1 MLLNESKPFNSP
13 DYLFELK
20 LDGIR
25 AILYIDKD
33 KVTIQNKRGD
43 EIIERYPELK
53 QASKYTNCSCVLD
66 GEIICM
72 TNGMPDFAKLQRRAL
87 LTNKLRIHLM
97 MKSCPVQF
105 VAYDILQKE
114 NKILIDLPLIKR
126 KDILNDIVTDSD
138 ILAKSR
144 YIFNNGKDF
153 FNLTKQQGL
162 EGIVAKKIDS
172 LYVLGKR
179 SKEWLKIKALNDEDF
194 LICGYK
200 LNDNGKIKDVLL
212 LRKLEQ
218 NNVLIN
224 DIKKNIL
231 FGLKKTIKNYNKK
244 QKQIIGVTKQTNV
257 KLVKIKCN
265 DTFLWSKV
273 SNKPYLF
280 NCLDNYATILKE
292 KTFFYFNMIP
302 YQYCGS
308 VALGINESDSNF
320 LIKYAKNH
328 SIDLPIEIKEA
339 HFVEPKYY
347 CTVVYMLETRRGHLR
362 QPIYKGLRSDR

>member
-1 MLLNESKPFNSP
+1 MLLNESKPFDSP

-25 AILYIDKD
+25 AILYVDKES
-33 KVTIQNKRGD
+33 VTLQNKRGD
-43 EIIERYPELK
+43 ELIERYPELK
-53 QASKYTNCSCVLD
+53 QAYQFTKCRCVLD

-97 MKSCPVQF
+97 TKSCPVQF

-114 NKILIDLPLIKR
+114 DKVLIDLPLLKR

-138 ILAKSR
+138 ILAKSQ
-144 YIFNNGKDF
+144 YILNNGKEF
-153 FNLTKQQGL
+153 FNLTKKQGL

-172 LYVLGKR
+172 LYILGKR

-200 LNDNGKIKDVLL
+200 LNDKGKVKDVLL
-212 LRKLEQ
+212 LREIVQDNELT
-218 NNVLIN
+218 NNIKNTIVL
-224 DIKKNIL
+224 K
-231 FGLKKTIKNYNKK
+231 LKKYIKHFNKIIRQKKAKGVVKNTDNKFLKSKFFIGKHFHNYN
-244 QKQIIGVTKQTNV
+244 
-257 KLVKIKCN
+257 
-265 DTFLWSKV
+265 D
-273 SNKPYLF
+273 
-280 NCLDNYATILKE
+280 YAVVIKE
-292 KTFFYFNMIP
+292 KTYFYLKNIT

-308 VALGINESDSNF
+308 VALGINESDSNL
-320 LIKYAKNH
+320 LIKYAKTNT
-328 SIDLPIEIKEA
+328 IDLPFEIKEA
-339 HFVEPKYY
+339 HFVKPKYY
-347 CTVVYMLETRRGHLR
+347 CTVVYMLETGRGHLR

>member
-43 EIIERYPELK
+43 ELIERYPELK

-72 TNGMPDFAKLQRRAL
+72 TNGIPDFAKLQRRAL

-114 NKILIDLPLIKR
+114 NRILI
-126 KDILNDIVTDSD
+126 
-138 ILAKSR
+138 
-144 YIFNNGKDF
+144 NNGKDF
-153 FNLTKQQGL
+153 FNLTKQPGL

-292 KTFFYFNMIP
+292 KTFFYFNRIP